1 MSESPEYGALGR
13 RFAVRLPTCLFVA
26 LPVVLAVV
34 SWAWAGERGNAAADG
49 PDQPV
54 ASQQRGSLDED
65 GDAVSGVPEAQSSQG
80 DMEQGSGANV
90 ATQQAVRVPAAKRTV
105 RRGRVPGLE
114 TPLED
119 RSTPWYRSAI
129 GSIAVVL
136 ALVGVAYFLVR
147 RFVPAAR
154 ASESRL
160 LRVVARAA
168 LSPKHSVALVHLGRR
183 FVMVGVS
190 PDRLVAL
197 CDIQDPDEVAEL
209 VVRTGGAMRRDNN
222 DFDEVLVREADH
234 FREHTAEAE
243 ESASATGP
251 GGSRTIAAREPL
263 TDLLN
268 RLRTLQSK

>member
-1 MSESPEYGALGR
+1 MSGSPEYGAPR
-13 RFAVRLPTCLFVA
+13 RRVAAHLSTRLLVA
-26 LPVVLAVV
+26 LLVVLAVV
-34 SWAWAGERGNAAADG
+34 SWAWAGERESAAADG
-49 PDQPV
+49 DPV
-54 ASQQRGSLDED
+54 RSD
-65 GDAVSGVPEAQSSQG
+65 PEARSSQG
-80 DMEQGSGANV
+80 DVEQDAGANV
-90 ATQQAVRVPAAKRTV
+90 ATQQATRVPAAKRTV
-105 RRGRVPGLE
+105 RRGRIPGFE

-154 ASESRL
+154 ASESGL

-168 LSPKHSVALVHLGRR
+168 LSPKHGVALVHLGRR

-209 VVRTGGAMRRDNN
+209 VVRTGGAVRRDRN

-243 ESASATGP
+243 EPASATSP
-251 GGSRTIAAREPL
+251 AGSRPIAAREPL